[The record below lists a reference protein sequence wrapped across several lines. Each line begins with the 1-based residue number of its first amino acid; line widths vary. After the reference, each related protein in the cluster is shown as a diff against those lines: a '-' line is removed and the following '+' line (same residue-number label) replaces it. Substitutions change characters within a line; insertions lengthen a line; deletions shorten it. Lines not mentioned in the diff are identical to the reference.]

1 MDRLYFQLVE
11 KCVDCVI
18 LANAL
23 AKNANFRE
31 DVDQETRKHLLQ
43 YYEAVEQARSVLF
56 LACSRQMKNDPTER
70 DL

>member
-1 MDRLYFQLVE
+1 MDRLYFKLVE
-11 KCVDCVI
+11 KCADCVS

-23 AKNANFRE
+23 AMNANYRE

-43 YYEAVEQARSVLF
+43 YHEAVEHARSVLF
-56 LACSRQMKNDPTER
+56 LAVGRQMKNDPTER